1 MTSEILSPVVH
12 EAGPLA
18 GGFSPTG
25 LDKVNTMDAILPASL
40 SMRPSTTTII
50 IIEPRTLIRDCLL
63 QSLKALTNG
72 DTVLAFATVEDWRVA
87 DPHPAPNTIILLCP
101 AGRKAKDIDGK
112 GGVFPEDC
120 KHMPVV
126 LLSDIEEAEQILD
139 ALDQGARGYIP
150 TSMSLDVAVE
160 ALHLV
165 QAGGIF
171 VPASSLISSRR
182 SIEEH
187 AQTTKNNGNSLFTVR
202 QAAVVGALRQGKAN
216 KRIAYE
222 LNMQESTVKV
232 HVRNIMRKLKAKN
245 RTEVAVLTHELFLK
259 RGDS

>member
-1 MTSEILSPVVH
+1 MTSEVLLPV
-12 EAGPLA
+12 AQGPGPLGEA
-18 GGFSPTG
+18 YATSG
-25 LDKVNTMDAILPASL
+25 LDRAIVGAMLPPSL
-40 SMRPSTTTII
+40 TAQTPITTIV

-63 QSLKALTNG
+63 QSLKTLTKG
-72 DTVLAFATVEDWRVA
+72 DTVLAFATLEEWRAA
-87 DPHPAPNTIILLCP
+87 DPHPSPSTIILLCP
-101 AGRKAKDIDGK
+101 AGRKSREATDKTSAL
-112 GGVFPEDC
+112 PSDC
-120 KHMPVV
+120 QQMPVV
-126 LLSDIEEAEQILD
+126 LLSDVEEAEQILD
-139 ALDQGARGYIP
+139 ALDHGARGYIP
-150 TSMSLDVAVE
+150 TSISLDVAVE

-165 QAGGIF
+165 KAGGIF

-187 AQTTKNNGNSLFTVR
+187 AHASKSQVNSLFTVR

-232 HVRNIMRKLKAKN
+232 HIRNIMRKLKAKN

-259 RGDS
+259 GDDG